1 MANVKISDLPLING
15 SPLIPGNSVFP
26 VVRNE
31 VTYKMTWDQIQNNIT
46 ASGANPLNITGTGT
60 TGTIT
65 KWTTGGSVIGDSVI
79 VESGNNVGIGVSP
92 VGISTFTTL
101 HIDGATGGGIKIGK
115 TGQNPM
121 NIQHD
126 GSDGYI
132 NNTASGNLFFYTAD
146 NPRLTISSG
155 GAIGQAVTPVS
166 DPYISG
172 AEQWMTYQIGKGGVM
187 GAYKAN
193 NESMFGFNTYLKA
206 TDGANKA
213 IISGIDGSAMRYYA
227 DRMTFNFLPSTGT
240 AQTQTEAMRITSVGA
255 IGIDNS
261 SPDSFNGSGSTSSS
275 LVIGKG
281 TSSISPQL
289 TLWQGNSAQA
299 SINFASSNSGTG
311 QYEGRIRYT
320 RDTGVMDFRV
330 NSNDALTISSGGAV
344 KIGTGGT
351 ADANGLCIRKTGNH
365 LLLQNTGTTAYWNFD
380 VTSNNLLS
388 IINSGGTNA
397 LSIASGGE
405 VGISATPTT
414 SKLNVKYNAGGT
426 DAGESVIAANVG
438 DNATITSAIITARN
452 AGNRGSKGNSQGT
465 ALFKAEFN
473 DATAMI
479 IDKDG
484 KVLVGMADASTQPTN
499 SNFFIADAQS
509 GPSITVGG
517 HGGAHTAILFRHNG
531 ATTQGS
537 IVITTNSTAYNIS
550 SDYRLKEN
558 VTPITDALSR
568 VNQLKPSRFNFIS
581 ESDRTVDGFLAHEVK
596 NIIPEAIS
604 GEKDAVNEDGTPD
617 YQGIDQSKIVPL
629 LTAAIQ
635 EQQTLINTLT
645 ARIDTLENN

>member
-15 SPLIPGNSVFP
+15 SPLIPDSSVFP
-26 VVRNE
+26 VVRNN

-531 ATTQGS
+531 ATTPGS

>member
-484 KVLVGMADASTQPTN
+484 KVLVGMADAATQPTT

-517 HGGAHTAILFRHNG
+517 HGGLHTAVLFRHNG
-531 ATTQGS
+531 ATSPGS
-537 IVITTNSTAYNIS
+537 IVINTNTTSY
-550 SDYRLKEN
+550 
-558 VTPITDALSR
+558 LS
-568 VNQLKPSRFNFIS
+568 
-581 ESDRTVDGFLAHEVK
+581 
-596 NIIPEAIS
+596 
-604 GEKDAVNEDGTPD
+604 
-617 YQGIDQSKIVPL
+617 
-629 LTAAIQ
+629 
-635 EQQTLINTLT
+635 
-645 ARIDTLENN
+645 